1 MIFSKTLVEGNFFI
15 KINDIPI
22 KPCSSVR
29 FVGFDLDPK
38 LNWSKHIEGKCN
50 ATQRIIHYLK
60 YCLRRTWG
68 LNTHTL
74 ITLYKSIVLPK
85 LLYGCSVWCKAITKK
100 SCVKKHKKVQRNIL
114 ICITRSF
121 KSASTS
127 SLLVISNLLPINLKI
142 FEFSAHQFISYN
154 KNSFSSLSANT
165 IESVLAGCDLSLPI
179 DKRKRFFSSEFPP
192 WMYHK
197 LKFEVMSSA
206 DQHQHLA
213 SNSRTLTIWT
223 TAIKTE
229 KGVEIAIV
237 SCSASAMVQ
246 SQQSKLP
253 DFVTLEQA
261 HTQALSIALHYAA
274 TKKPKYDSCVIN
286 IASKNALLASTTE
299 SKPTNTESLNRVL
312 LLQHPE
318 YMKLRFLAT
327 DTKGFAIANQK
338 AKMAVKQ
345 LSTASSNSFPHS
357 PSVLHHVIS
366 SKLQEIW
373 NEKWINSKKSKLTR
387 DFFPTIKDA
396 LVLKNAYIHHHITQV
411 LTGHSKLNHH
421 LHKIKKISSAMCN
434 CKKENETVEHFIFRC
449 QNYAIQREKILE
461 VSNQLKI
468 RFPPQLS
475 TITREKELW
484 NELAH
489 FVKATGRLD
498 FNQRN

>member
-165 IESVLAGCDLSLPI
+165 IESVFAGCDLSLPI

-223 TAIKTE
+223 SAIKTE

-237 SCSASAMVQ
+237 SCSASAMV
-246 SQQSKLP
+246 
-253 DFVTLEQA
+253 
-261 HTQALSIALHYAA
+261 
-274 TKKPKYDSCVIN
+274 
-286 IASKNALLASTTE
+286 
-299 SKPTNTESLNRVL
+299 
-312 LLQHPE
+312 
-318 YMKLRFLAT
+318 
-327 DTKGFAIANQK
+327 
-338 AKMAVKQ
+338 
-345 LSTASSNSFPHS
+345 
-357 PSVLHHVIS
+357 
-366 SKLQEIW
+366 
-373 NEKWINSKKSKLTR
+373 
-387 DFFPTIKDA
+387 
-396 LVLKNAYIHHHITQV
+396 
-411 LTGHSKLNHH
+411 
-421 LHKIKKISSAMCN
+421 
-434 CKKENETVEHFIFRC
+434 
-449 QNYAIQREKILE
+449 
-461 VSNQLKI
+461 
-468 RFPPQLS
+468 
-475 TITREKELW
+475 
-484 NELAH
+484 
-489 FVKATGRLD
+489 
-498 FNQRN
+498 